1 MSSEEILKIEFDKLR
16 EDILARYN
24 ALGLRA
30 SGRFERELENKTT
43 GLTGLLV
50 GSHYTEYLVN
60 GRPPGKYPPIDIIKE
75 WISVKP
81 IQIIG
86 ERITVSSLA
95 FLIARKIAREG
106 TEIFKKGGSDLISA
120 VITPERVQSII
131 DKVTRF
137 NVQLFASEVSN
148 IFREFEPA

>member
-1 MSSEEILKIEFDKLR
+1 MSAEEILKIEFDKLR
-16 EDILARYN
+16 ADIIARYD

-30 SGRFERELENKTT
+30 SGQFEKDLQNKTT

-50 GSHYTEYLVN
+50 GSHYTEQLVN
-60 GRPPGKYPPIDIIKE
+60 GRPPGKYPPIDIIRE
-75 WISVKP
+75 WVEKKP

-86 ERITVSSLA
+86 ERISVSSLA

-106 TEIFKKGGSDLISA
+106 TEIYKKGGSDLISS

-137 NVQLFASEVSN
+137 NVQQFSTEVSN
-148 IFREFEPA
+148 IFKEFAA

>member
-1 MSSEEILKIEFDKLR
+1 MTAEEILKIEFDKLR
-16 EDILARYN
+16 ADIIARYD
-24 ALGLRA
+24 ALKLRA
-30 SGRFERELENKTT
+30 SSQFEKDLQNKTT

-50 GSHYTEYLVN
+50 GSHYTEQLVN

-75 WISVKP
+75 WIEVKP

-86 ERITVSSLA
+86 ERISVSSLA

-106 TEIFKKGGSDLISA
+106 TEIFKKGGSDLISS

-137 NVQLFASEVSN
+137 NVQQFSTEVSN
-148 IFREFEPA
+148 IFKEFAA